1 MGTHAR
7 LVKDMETTVLQDLG
21 LKGDNLVPFA
31 GIECHLDERSTP
43 VVSFNCYEVLLK
55 GSPKHLLE
63 LPSTVKVDVNLDEL
77 EDDATTLFNGDRIFP
92 TVSDTVHSCTD
103 ETVDTIKSNSFLFE
117 SNAFG
122 SMGKVLHTTNRDE
135 RISDIANT
143 AFPGDDV
150 MVKTAQLVRAIFAS
164 ILEEQGLRGFS
175 ADIVHLRHHASVGK
189 CSGVALKIG
198 SDCVSTFLHADDDN
212 VGVYSLAT
220 RSNLDEGNTSTC
232 ITLREDRTP
241 ADVVSQ
247 LMPFMLMAA
256 KNLEEPSLQRKRG
269 EGSTPG

>member
-77 EDDATTLFNGDRIFP
+77 GDDATTFFNGDRIFP
-92 TVSDTVHSCTD
+92 TVSDTVHSYTD
-103 ETVDTIKSNSFLFE
+103 ETVDTINDNAHFFE
-117 SNAFG
+117 KNAFG
-122 SMGKVLHTTNRDE
+122 SMGKVLHPTNRDE

-150 MVKTAQLVRAIFAS
+150 MAKTAQLVRAIFAS
-164 ILEEQGLRGFS
+164 ILEEQGLRMFS
-175 ADIVHLRHHASVGK
+175 ADIVYLYHFSSVGM
-189 CSGVALKIG
+189 CSGLALKIG
-198 SDCVSTFLHADDDN
+198 SDYISTFLHADDDKIDS
-212 VGVYSLAT
+212 YLLAT
-220 RSNLDEGNTSTC
+220 RSHLNEESTSTC
-232 ITLREDRTP
+232 ITLGEDRTP
-241 ADVVSQ
+241 ADIVS
-247 LMPFMLMAA
+247 
-256 KNLEEPSLQRKRG
+256 
-269 EGSTPG
+269 

>member
-21 LKGDNLVPFA
+21 LKGNNLVPFA
-31 GIECHLDERSTP
+31 GIECHLDARSTP

-77 EDDATTLFNGDRIFP
+77 GDDATTLFNGDRIFP

-103 ETVDTIKSNSFLFE
+103 ETVDIIKSNSFLFE

-122 SMGKVLHTTNRDE
+122 SMGKALCPTSRDK
-135 RISDIANT
+135 RISETANIP
-143 AFPGDDV
+143 FLREYF

-175 ADIVHLRHHASVGK
+175 ADIVYLHYPASVGK

-212 VGVYSLAT
+212 IGSYLLAT
-220 RSNLDEGNTSTC
+220 RSNLNEESTSTC
-232 ITLREDRTP
+232 ITLGEDRTP
-241 ADVVSQ
+241 ADIVSQ
-247 LMPFMLMAA
+247 LMPFMLEVA
-256 KNLEEPSLQRKRG
+256 KDLENLS
-269 EGSTPG
+269 

>member
-1 MGTHAR
+1 MGNYAR
-7 LVKDMETTVLQDLG
+7 LVKDMQTTVLQDLG

-77 EDDATTLFNGDRIFP
+77 GSDATTFFTGDRIFP

-103 ETVDTIKSNSFLFE
+103 ETVNTINDNAHFFE
-117 SNAFG
+117 KNAFG
-122 SMGKVLHTTNRDE
+122 SMGKVLHPTNRDE

-150 MVKTAQLVRAIFAS
+150 MAKTAQLVRAIFAS
-164 ILEEQGLRGFS
+164 ILEEQGLRMFS
-175 ADIVHLRHHASVGK
+175 ADIAYLYHFSSVGT
-189 CSGVALKIG
+189 CSGLALKIG
-198 SDCVSTFLHADDDN
+198 SDYVSTFLHADSDN
-212 VGVYSLAT
+212 MGSYLLVT
-220 RSNLDEGNTSTC
+220 RSNLGGKSASTC

-241 ADVVSQ
+241 ADIASQ
-247 LMPFMLMAA
+247 LMPFILEVA
-256 KNLEEPSLQRKRG
+256 KDLENLS
-269 EGSTPG
+269 